1 MGPAAA
7 CELRDALLTA
17 AVRALFSFL
26 SHETTTTPPPPPL
39 SPLLQEEPL
48 LVRALLLLL
57 LLLALVL
64 VPLPSCAP
72 AVSRSST

>member
-1 MGPAAA
+1 
-7 CELRDALLTA
+7 
-17 AVRALFSFL
+17 
-26 SHETTTTPPPPPL
+26 
-39 SPLLQEEPL
+39 LLQEEPL